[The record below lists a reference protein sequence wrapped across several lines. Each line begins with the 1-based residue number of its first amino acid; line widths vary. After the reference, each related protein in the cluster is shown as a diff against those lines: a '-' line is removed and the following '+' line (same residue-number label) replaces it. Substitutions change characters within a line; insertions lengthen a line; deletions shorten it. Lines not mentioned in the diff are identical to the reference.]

1 MRSAATIK
9 RKTKEMREAKEK
21 VFEKRKEAKIKN
33 IEARR
38 KQRDKEISNAKS
50 TKALNHSNRLRRDR
64 EKTLI
69 KIRKY
74 QKQIDICTT
83 KMTSCEKRIDLLRK
97 RIHAPLADMRTK
109 VQEARHLHCE
119 ADRLKREADVNCI
132 LGKTEREL
140 HGQNK
145 YSRHKKLLHRAV
157 ENMQKAINI
166 DESAQDRDKSAN
178 RDKNKILIIGHQM
191 VINSQWKGELDE
203 NKRQEEQRVAE
214 LGEKLRTYKIEISN
228 CEYLSKQLR
237 EEEAQN
243 EAACVRLKEEALK
256 AERLAEQ
263 AEAEVKELESELK
276 GKI

>member
-1 MRSAATIK
+1 M
-9 RKTKEMREAKEK
+9 
-21 VFEKRKEAKIKN
+21 
-33 IEARR
+33 
-38 KQRDKEISNAKS
+38 
-50 TKALNHSNRLRRDR
+50 RRDR

-69 KIRKY
+69 NIGKY

-83 KMTSCEKRIDLLRK
+83 KITSCEKQIDLLRK

-109 VQEARHLHCE
+109 VQEASHLRCE
-119 ADRLKREADVNCI
+119 ADRLKREAGVNCI

-157 ENMQKAINI
+157 ENRQKAINI
-166 DESAQDRDKSAN
+166 DKSAQDRDQSFN
-178 RDKNKILIIGHQM
+178 RDKNKVLIIGHQM
-191 VINSQWKGELDE
+191 VVNSQRKSELDN
-203 NKRQEEQRVAE
+203 NKRQKEQRVAE

-243 EAACVRLKEEALK
+243 EATCIQLKQEALK
-256 AERLAEQ
+256 AEKFAEQ